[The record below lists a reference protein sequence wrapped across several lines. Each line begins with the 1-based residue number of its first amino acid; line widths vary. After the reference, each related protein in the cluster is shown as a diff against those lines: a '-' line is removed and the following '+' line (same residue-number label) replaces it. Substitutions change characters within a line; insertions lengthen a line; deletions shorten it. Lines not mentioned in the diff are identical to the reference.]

1 MMHDPS
7 RDLMNTETVLDAH
20 ARLLLL
26 GDHLEAARVAAAL
39 PAATRRLMAIASS
52 LDEVIQPLA
61 MAPAIRGRLR
71 QELLT
76 TAYRGLAATG
86 HPPLAPDH
94 GAVAGRRSLVVL
106 PRSSALRLIGAG
118 TAVAAALGVAML
130 VRRRH
135 GVRQPDRAAI
145 GLG

>member
-7 RDLMNTETVLDAH
+7 RDLMNTETILDAH

-26 GDHLEAARVAAAL
+26 GDHLEAARIAAGSA
-39 PAATRRLMAIASS
+39 AATRRLMAIASS

-61 MAPAIRGRLR
+61 MAPATRGRLR

-76 TAYRGLAATG
+76 TAYRELAATG
-86 HPPLAPDH
+86 HPHLAAAQ
-94 GAVAGRRSLVVL
+94 GAVAGRRSLAVL
-106 PRSSALRLIGAG
+106 PRSNALRLIGAG

-135 GVRQPDRAAI
+135 GARQLDRAAV